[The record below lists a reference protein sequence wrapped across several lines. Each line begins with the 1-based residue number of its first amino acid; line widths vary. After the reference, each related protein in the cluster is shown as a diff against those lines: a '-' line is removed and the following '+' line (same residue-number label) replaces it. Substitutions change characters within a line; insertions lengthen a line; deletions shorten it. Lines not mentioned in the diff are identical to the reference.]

1 MFLLFDAHKK
11 NIHSTHL
18 YVLRQTEKKKKKT
31 QTSKLL
37 HGAPALMDR
46 DANFNPDS
54 TARFSQH
61 KSVRFIGEWVGGL
74 SEIGLFFFFFL
85 IL

>member
-1 MFLLFDAHKK
+1 MFLLFDAYKRKYIVHTCMY
-11 NIHSTHL
+11 SVTT
-18 YVLRQTEKKKKKT
+18 QTKKKKKKN
-31 QTSKLL
+31 QSSKLL

-61 KSVRFIGEWVGGL
+61 NL
-74 SEIGLFFFFFL
+74 SALLVSGWEV
-85 IL
+85 